1 MPLILLPFL
10 VAHGIQARNT
20 KRLADI
26 ESLRLAPVILQRFGA
41 VFAILYLFGACA
53 FGNCL
58 AFLHGRPMTPAR
70 TRLRVVFAQLLSNW
84 LSERQPI
91 PLKYPSH

>member
-26 ESLRLAPVILQRFGA
+26 ESVRLAPVFLQRFPA
-41 VFAILYLFGACA
+41 VFAILYLFGVCA
-53 FGNCL
+53 FGAAL
-58 AFLHGRPMTPAR
+58 LFYTFGR
-70 TRLRVVFAQLLSNW
+70 
-84 LSERQPI
+84 
-91 PLKYPSH
+91 